1 MKLFAENIRK
11 YAAICAIV
19 GSIIIVTRS
28 YYALTI
34 ATEHTSVQMSKLSVS
49 LDKLDSNVDK
59 LTVEVAILKDFIH
72 R

>member
-1 MKLFAENIRK
+1 MWVFAENVRK

-19 GSIIIVTRS
+19 GSIVIVTKS

-34 ATEHTSVQMSKLSVS
+34 ATEHTSMQINKLSLS

-59 LTVEVAILKDFIH
+59 LTIEVAILKDFIH